1 MRIGIVGGGVV
12 GRSTAR
18 AFLEHCDEVRVHDVI
33 ISRKTHSLIET
44 VDCDL
49 VFVCLPTPQRK
60 DSLQCDTSFI
70 ELWAVTVKHL
80 QPHANYV
87 LRSTVPVGFTR
98 QVREKYGL
106 SNLVHSPEFLTSR
119 CAATDA
125 QTPARNII
133 GVPSSEAYGSRTSLT
148 IMPPHENC
156 ARQLYEL
163 YVCRF
168 PGVQVLTMTSD
179 ESETV
184 KLATNS
190 YFALKVAFFNEVYTF
205 CQKMGLDFETVR
217 AGMLSDG
224 RIAHAHTQVPG
235 PDGKLGFGGACLPK
249 DLANFIHCMDHAGS
263 DHLVCASALTY
274 RNDL

>member
-12 GRSTAR
+12 GQATAR
-18 AFLEHCDEVRVHDVI
+18 AFLEHCDEVRVHDHI

-49 VFVCLPTPQRK
+49 VFVCLPTPQVR
-60 DSLQCDTSFI
+60 DSLQCDTSSVG
-70 ELWAVTVKHL
+70 LWALTVKHL

-98 QVREKYGL
+98 QIREKYGL

-119 CAATDA
+119 CAVTDA

-133 GVPSSEAYGSRTSLT
+133 GVPNYKSGDDL
-148 IMPPHENC
+148 IGNC
-156 ARQLYEL
+156 LCALHDLYER
-163 YVCRF
+163 RF
-168 PGVQVLTMTSD
+168 SGVPIQVMSSD

-184 KLATNS
+184 KLALNS
-190 YFALKVAFFNEVYTF
+190 FFSVKVAFFNEVYTF

-249 DLANFIHCMDHAGS
+249 DLANFIHCMNHAGS